1 VGQLT
6 ARRRPRYTRQRLSW
20 RDKIHQAAE
29 RREQRR
35 LGAALEFGEPVLQAA
50 QIALFSDR
58 IDCEGTDK
66 PEDRKSTV
74 PPPGHHATITFVS
87 TIERPVRFRPNK
99 HRSPPG
105 RGGLLAGRRQL
116 YSAALATRPVHDA
129 FIRPPGGD
137 IKVRSSARSVS
148 PANSAC
154 LEIGRPRF
162 STCSR
167 ATNLRLVLEK
177 ALATHR
183 FQYATSKDVCFVF
196 SPASR

>member
-6 ARRRPRYTRQRLSW
+6 ARSRPRYTRQRLSW

-50 QIALFSDR
+50 QIVVFPLELIGEERTDR
-58 IDCEGTDK
+58 RTENRPSLPRGHLATRAWGTLCGK
-66 PEDRKSTV
+66 A
-74 PPPGHHATITFVS
+74 AT
-87 TIERPVRFRPNK
+87 
-99 HRSPPG
+99 
-105 RGGLLAGRRQL
+105 L
-116 YSAALATRPVHDA
+116 SAALATRPVHDA

-154 LEIGRPRF
+154 LEIGRQRF
-162 STCSR
+162 STCSQ